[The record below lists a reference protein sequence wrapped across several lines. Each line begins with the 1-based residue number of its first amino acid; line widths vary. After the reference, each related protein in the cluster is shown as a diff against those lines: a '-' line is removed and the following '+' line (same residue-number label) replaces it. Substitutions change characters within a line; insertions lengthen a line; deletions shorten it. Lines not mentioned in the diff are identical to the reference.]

1 MGRLFNIWHAIWR
14 HKSVVTT
21 LLFLALLTFV
31 DDDSFVIRYQ
41 RRAVI
46 GHLHEE
52 IDKYA
57 AMYESETRQLEALQN
72 DPETVER
79 VARERYLM
87 KRPNEDIYVF
97 EPTSDQQ

>member
-1 MGRLFNIWHAIWR
+1 M
-14 HKSVVTT
+14 VTT
-21 LLFLALLTFV
+21 VLFLAMLTFV
-31 DDDSFVIRYQ
+31 DDDSFVVRYQ
-41 RRAVI
+41 RKAVI

-72 DPETVER
+72 SPEAVER

-87 KRPNEDIYVF
+87 KRPNEEIYVF
-97 EPTSDQQ
+97 EPTIDKQ